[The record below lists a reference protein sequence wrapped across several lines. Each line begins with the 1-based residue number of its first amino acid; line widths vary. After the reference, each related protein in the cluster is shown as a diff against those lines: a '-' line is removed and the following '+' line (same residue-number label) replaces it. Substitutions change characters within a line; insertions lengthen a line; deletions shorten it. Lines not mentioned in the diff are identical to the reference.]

1 MGLFD
6 IFKKKK
12 KSAELDGVVT
22 ERLFNTSN
30 QGCNTDEI
38 PEGTGEFGLDPTNP
52 IPVNGIWEN
61 ETYLGKLKTSNG
73 ESITWER
80 KGSTSVDNIDN
91 MIDIY
96 EIFDSKQNHYSTL
109 YISPYHQKTSNK
121 IPNKFIGD

>member
-38 PEGTGEFGLDPTNP
+38 PEGTGEFGLDSTNP

-61 ETYLGKLKTSNG
+61 ETYLGKLYRQIIHGKLY
-73 ESITWER
+73 R
-80 KGSTSVDNIDN
+80 KIFNYRYGK
-91 MIDIY
+91 Y
-96 EIFDSKQNHYSTL
+96 E
-109 YISPYHQKTSNK
+109 
-121 IPNKFIGD
+121 